1 MILEIFGVWYDNTL
15 MMRDSDRR
23 KSMSILVLED
33 EYSTI
38 FVEKETGKFMEKEK
52 KVRFIYNVMSAN
64 S

>member
-1 MILEIFGVWYDNTL
+1 